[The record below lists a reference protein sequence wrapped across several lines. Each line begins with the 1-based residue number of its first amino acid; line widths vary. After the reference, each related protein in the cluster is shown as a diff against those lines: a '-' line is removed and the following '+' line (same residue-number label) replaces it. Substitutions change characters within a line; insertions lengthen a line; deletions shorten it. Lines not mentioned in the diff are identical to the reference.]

1 MFGVKALFI
10 LLLTG
15 CSASYSPENGGFT
28 EVNLH
33 SPVHDRI
40 SIGTGYS
47 ISSAVKVISMKGE
60 MSGHG
65 SGNYFKLRGERFIM
79 TAAHNI
85 TDATAVFV
93 EERNGNTV
101 GATVVFSEESQDVA
115 ILKLHSELV
124 STKAVPYKVNT
135 RENILGQTLYYTSN
149 PSELEY
155 ILTKAFVSKSQTD
168 TLMLQANAWY
178 GSSGAVVF
186 DKRGN
191 VCGTVTGILV
201 GHGPIVPQGLEN
213 YVFVSRVSF
222 LTKDRIQ
229 EILGGGTD

>member
-1 MFGVKALFI
+1 MA
-10 LLLTG
+10 
-15 CSASYSPENGGFT
+15 
-28 EVNLH
+28 
-33 SPVHDRI
+33 
-40 SIGTGYS
+40 
-47 ISSAVKVISMKGE
+47 SAVKVISIKGE
-60 MSGHG
+60 LSGHG
-65 SGNYFKLRGERFIM
+65 SGNYFKLRGQRFIM

-85 TDATAVFV
+85 NESTAVFV
-93 EERNGNTV
+93 EERNGNRV
-101 GATVVFSEESQDVA
+101 GATVVFKEQSQDVA
-115 ILKLHSELV
+115 ILKLDADLV
-124 STKAVPYKVNT
+124 VTKAVPYKVNANP
-135 RENILGQTLYYTSN
+135 NIVGQTLFYTSN

-155 ILTKAFVSKSQTD
+155 ILTKAFVSKSRTD

-186 DKRGN
+186 DKQGK

-229 EILGGGTD
+229 EILGGGKY